1 MAKVLYVDDDK
12 SPALLRAMARLLK
25 PEGAEVD
32 LANSLASGLALAKQK
47 DYDLF
52 ILDGLEGKCWDF
64 GREFP
69 ASQEK
74 TVIFSSNNQVIAAA
88 QRLGVFYV
96 EKPEYSQVV
105 DFYRLRFGTNKP
117 K

>member
-1 MAKVLYVDDDK
+1 MAKVLYIDDDE
-12 SPALLRAMARLLK
+12 SSALLKAMARLLK

-32 LANSLASGLALAKQK
+32 LASDLASGLALARQK

-69 ASQEK
+69 ASCER
-74 TVIFSSNNQVIAAA
+74 TLIFSSNIRVIATA

-96 EKPEYSQVV
+96 EKPEYEQVV
-105 DFYRLRFGTNKP
+105 DFYRLRFGK